1 MMQLLV
7 VVTVIF
13 VVFVIYEVFKTVSRT
28 ESAPS
33 PVAASKPKPAEAASA
48 AAQATKADEKPAAA
62 QMTKTAEKEEA
73 ETETERSGQLRNPAT
88 GEVSPAPTNYRF
100 AKKWVKEALVAEGL
114 LDRIYKPTE
123 LNEAVAGKIKDA
135 LDKLK
140 TLDKYRA

>member
-7 VVTVIF
+7 GLTVIF
-13 VVFVIYEVFKTVSRT
+13 VVFVIYEVFKTVSRS

-33 PVAASKPKPAEAASA
+33 PEAAPEPKAVEAAGKPAVAEAAEPVAKEA
-48 AAQATKADEKPAAA
+48 AH
-62 QMTKTAEKEEA
+62 AERGA
-73 ETETERSGQLRNPAT
+73 QLRNPAT

-114 LDRIYKPTE
+114 LDRVYKPTE
-123 LNEAVAGKIKDA
+123 LNDAVAAKTKDA

>member
-7 VVTVIF
+7 GLTVIF
-13 VVFVIYEVFKTVSRT
+13 VVFVIYEVFKTVSRS

-33 PVAASKPKPAEAASA
+33 PEAAPEPEPKAVEAPGKPVVAEAAEPVAKEA
-48 AAQATKADEKPAAA
+48 AH
-62 QMTKTAEKEEA
+62 AERGA
-73 ETETERSGQLRNPAT
+73 QLRNPVT
-88 GEVSPAPTNYRF
+88 GEVSSAPTNYRF

-114 LDRIYKPTE
+114 LDRVYKPTE
-123 LNEAVAGKIKDA
+123 LNDAVAAKTKDA

>member
-7 VVTVIF
+7 GLTVIF

-28 ESAPS
+28 SGAPS
-33 PVAASKPKPAEAASA
+33 AATAPEPKPGQVAATPAVVE
-48 AAQATKADEKPAAA
+48 
-62 QMTKTAEKEEA
+62 TAGKDAA
-73 ETETERSGQLRNPAT
+73 ETERGGQLRNPAT

-114 LDRIYKPTE
+114 LDRVYKPAE
-123 LNEAVAGKIKDA
+123 LSEAAVKKTKDA

>member
-7 VVTVIF
+7 GLTVIF
-13 VVFVIYEVFKTVSRT
+13 VIFVIYEVFKTVSQT
-28 ESAPS
+28 DSTPSSAP
-33 PVAASKPKPAEAASA
+33 ALQPKSEEAVSA
-48 AAQATKADEKPAAA
+48 PAAA
-62 QMTKTAEKEEA
+62 AETAESTEKEAA
-73 ETETERSGQLRNPAT
+73 ETERGGQLRNPAT

-114 LDRIYKPTE
+114 LDRVYKPAE
-123 LNEAVAGKIKDA
+123 LNEAATQKIKDA

>member
-7 VVTVIF
+7 GLTVIF
-13 VVFVIYEVFKTVSRT
+13 VVFVIYEVFKTVSRS

-33 PVAASKPKPAEAASA
+33 PEAAPQPKAVEAAGKPAVAEAAEPVAVEA
-48 AAQATKADEKPAAA
+48 AH
-62 QMTKTAEKEEA
+62 AERGA
-73 ETETERSGQLRNPAT
+73 QLRNPAT

-114 LDRIYKPTE
+114 LDRVYKPTE
-123 LNEAVAGKIKDA
+123 LNDAVAAKTKDA

>member
-7 VVTVIF
+7 GLTVIF
-13 VVFVIYEVFKTVSRT
+13 VVFVIYEVFKTVSRVDST
-28 ESAPS
+28 PSSAAVPEPEAEEAAVA
-33 PVAASKPKPAEAASA
+33 PVVAEAAEPA
-48 AAQATKADEKPAAA
+48 ETKVAQA
-62 QMTKTAEKEEA
+62 
-73 ETETERSGQLRNPAT
+73 ERGVQLRNPDT

-114 LDRIYKPTE
+114 LDRVYKPTE
-123 LNEAVAGKIKDA
+123 LNEAVTAKIKDA

>member
-7 VVTVIF
+7 GLTVIF
-13 VVFVIYEVFKTVSRT
+13 VVFVIYEVFKTVSRS

-33 PVAASKPKPAEAASA
+33 PEAAPEPKAVEAAGKPAVAEAAEPVAVEA
-48 AAQATKADEKPAAA
+48 AH
-62 QMTKTAEKEEA
+62 AERGA
-73 ETETERSGQLRNPAT
+73 QLRNPAT

-114 LDRIYKPTE
+114 LDRVYKPTE
-123 LNEAVAGKIKDA
+123 LNDAVAAKTKDA

>member
-7 VVTVIF
+7 GLTIIF
-13 VVFVIYEVFKTVSRT
+13 VVYVIYEVFKTVSRS

-33 PVAASKPKPAEAASA
+33 PEAVPEPKAEEAAG
-48 AAQATKADEKPAAA
+48 EPAAA
-62 QMTKTAEKEEA
+62 KAAEPVAKEAAHA
-73 ETETERSGQLRNPAT
+73 ERGAQLRNPVT

-114 LDRIYKPTE
+114 LDRVYKPTE
-123 LNEAVAGKIKDA
+123 LNDAVAAKTKEA

-140 TLDKYRA
+140 TLEKYRA

>member
-7 VVTVIF
+7 GLTVIF
-13 VVFVIYEVFKTVSRT
+13 VVFVIYEVFKTVSRS

-33 PVAASKPKPAEAASA
+33 SEAAPEPKAAEAAG
-48 AAQATKADEKPAAA
+48 KPAVAEAA
-62 QMTKTAEKEEA
+62 EAVAAEAAHA
-73 ETETERSGQLRNPAT
+73 ERGAQLRNPAT

-114 LDRIYKPTE
+114 LDRVYKPTE
-123 LNEAVAGKIKDA
+123 LNDAVAAKTKDA

>member
-1 MMQLLV
+1 MMPLLV

-28 ESAPS
+28 GGTPS
-33 PVAASKPKPAEAASA
+33 SSA
-48 AAQATKADEKPAAA
+48 AAPEPKPEETVSAPAAVEA
-62 QMTKTAEKEEA
+62 VEPTGSEAAEP
-73 ETETERSGQLRNPAT
+73 ERGGQLRNPAT

-114 LDRIYKPTE
+114 LDRVYKPQE
-123 LNEAVAGKIKDA
+123 LNEAAIRKTKDA